1 MVRDVDTED
10 DSNDILSWREDG
22 RSKITM
28 SEKLTTEQRKQL
40 EVLLQKHQHVFK
52 GKPGRI
58 KTIQHFIHTID
69 DSPVK

>member
-1 MVRDVDTED
+1 MVRDVDTEN
-10 DSNDILSWREDG
+10 DSYDILSWREDS
-22 RSKITM
+22 RS

-58 KTIQHFIHTID
+58 KTIQHFIDTID